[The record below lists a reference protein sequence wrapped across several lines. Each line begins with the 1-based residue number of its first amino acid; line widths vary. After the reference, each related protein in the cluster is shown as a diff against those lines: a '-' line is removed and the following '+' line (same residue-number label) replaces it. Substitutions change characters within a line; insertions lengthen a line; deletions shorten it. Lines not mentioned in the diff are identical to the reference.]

1 MRRYDRFIQN
11 RKIILTGI
19 ERILLEKSGIF
30 FFVFSSLFSIIQRV
44 IFYVFRTCLSI
55 PNIDLE
61 TGIRSSASLILLR
74 FSEMPWS
81 QIVSVMPISFME
93 RGERGKLR
101 AHEYSRKASTVRI
114 SRTEIHV
121 MHVNTVRRSI
131 MERCSTVSRSTP
143 RAIRV

>member
-61 TGIRSSASLILLR
+61 TGIRSSASPILLR
-74 FSEMPWS
+74 FSGMP
-81 QIVSVMPISFME
+81 
-93 RGERGKLR
+93 
-101 AHEYSRKASTVRI
+101 
-114 SRTEIHV
+114 
-121 MHVNTVRRSI
+121 
-131 MERCSTVSRSTP
+131 
-143 RAIRV
+143 